1 MDSRTEDGARA
12 DGQPDNLSFFGRGD
26 FLAAWRQALR
36 AVAERGCKAVYFC
49 DSDFADWPLGETATI
64 DLLNQW
70 AMSHR
75 QLVVLAAQ
83 FETLQRQHPRWVA
96 WRRTWSHVVQCR
108 QAADADLRALPSIL
122 IAPGLLSLQ
131 VHDPL
136 HFRGRLAFTRPE
148 EVRDWDELDAF
159 LQRSHE
165 SFPVT
170 NLGL

>member
-1 MDSRTEDGARA
+1 MDSRFHAGDQQDAPENR
-12 DGQPDNLSFFGRGD
+12 SFLGRGD
-26 FLAAWRQALR
+26 FLAAWRFALSYL
-36 AVAERGCKAVYFC
+36 AERGSKVVYFC
-49 DSDFADWPLGETATI
+49 DSDFADWPLGEIDTI
-64 DLLNQW
+64 DKLNHW

-75 QLVVLAAQ
+75 KLVVLAAQ
-83 FETLQRQHPRWVA
+83 FETIQRQYPRWVS

-108 QAADADLRALPSIL
+108 QVADADITAIPSVL
-122 IAPGLLSLQ
+122 LAPGLLSLQ
-131 VHDPL
+131 VHDRL
-136 HFRGRLAFTRPE
+136 NFRGRLAFTRPE

>member
-1 MDSRTEDGARA
+1 MDSRFDAESLQALPESR
-12 DGQPDNLSFFGRGD
+12 SFLGRRD
-26 FLAAWRQALR
+26 FAAAWRFALTYL
-36 AVAERGCKAVYFC
+36 ADRGGKEIYFC
-49 DSDFADWPLGETATI
+49 DSDYANWPLGERETI
-64 DLLNQW
+64 ELLNRW

-75 QLVVLAAQ
+75 RLVVLAAQ
-83 FETLQRQHPRWVA
+83 FETLQRSHPRWVS

-108 QAADADLRALPSIL
+108 QVADADITSIPTIL
-122 IAPGLLSLQ
+122 LAPGVLSLQ